1 MDGYSS
7 GLRGLFA
14 KQLEHEHV
22 AQVRILYH
30 PPYAI
35 VVQLVV
41 CLTSNQKKRVRIPSI
56 APNKCM
62 IKAVYG

>member
-30 PPYAI
+30 PPICDCRTIGSMSDFQSEEAG
-35 VVQLVV
+35 
-41 CLTSNQKKRVRIPSI
+41 SNPVNRSK
-56 APNKCM
+56 
-62 IKAVYG
+62 